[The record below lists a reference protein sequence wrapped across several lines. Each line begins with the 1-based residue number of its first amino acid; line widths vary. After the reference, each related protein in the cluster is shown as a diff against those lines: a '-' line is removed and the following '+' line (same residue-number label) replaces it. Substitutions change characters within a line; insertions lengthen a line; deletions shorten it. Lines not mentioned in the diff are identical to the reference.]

1 MRAILITAPGVENNL
16 SIVEVQEPS
25 PGPGQVLIDVAY
37 GGCNFADTMIAK
49 GTYPHPKGY
58 PIVAGLE
65 ISGRIAGLGP
75 GVDGVAVGDRVAAF
89 SEEAGGFAER
99 CVAPAERLVPIPDA
113 MSLEVAATFPI
124 QALTAWHMLHNVSV
138 TRAGDVILLHAIG
151 GGLGLFAT
159 QLAVQAGA
167 TVIGTVGTR
176 AKEKRALECGAALVV
191 NRQDED
197 FVAAVMAFTR
207 GRGVD
212 KLINS
217 TGASILDRSFACI
230 RKLGH
235 VVSYGEA
242 EGRPLPNLWE
252 RLVAKSLTFTRFHL
266 GHVDFGSDKWRR
278 SLDEVVGGIAEGR
291 LKVHIEAVFPFEQ
304 AGEMLDRLSSRQVSG
319 KLILAVN
326 PA

>member
-58 PIVAGLE
+58 PIVGGLE

-99 CVAPAERLVPIPDA
+99 CVASAERLVPIPDA

-159 QLAVQAGA
+159 QLAVRAGA
-167 TVIGTVGTR
+167 IVIGTVGTP
-176 AKEKRALECGAALVV
+176 AKETRALEYGAALVV
-191 NRQDED
+191 NRGEED

-212 KLINS
+212 KVINS

-230 RKLGH
+230 RRLGH

-242 EGRPLPNLWE
+242 EGRPLPTLWE
-252 RLVAKSLTFTRFHL
+252 RLVARSLTFTRFHL

>member
-1 MRAILITAPGVENNL
+1 MRAIVNTAPGVENNL
-16 SIVEVQEPS
+16 SIVEAPEPS

-37 GGCNFADTMIAK
+37 GGCNFADKMIAK

-58 PIVAGLE
+58 PIFAGLE
-65 ISGRIAGLGP
+65 ISGRIAALGS

-89 SEEAGGFAER
+89 SEEAGGLAER

-113 MSLEVAATFPI
+113 MSLATFPI

-138 TRAGDVILLHAIG
+138 TRAGDMILLHAIG
-151 GGLGLFAT
+151 GGLFAT

-191 NRQDED
+191 NREDED

-207 GRGVD
+207 GSGVD
-212 KLINS
+212 KLIDS
-217 TGASILDRSFACI
+217 TGTSILDRSFACI

-252 RLVAKSLTFTRFHL
+252 RLVAKSLTFTRFPL

-304 AGEMLDRLSSRQVSG
+304 AGEMLDRRSSRRVSG
-319 KLILAVN
+319 KLILAN